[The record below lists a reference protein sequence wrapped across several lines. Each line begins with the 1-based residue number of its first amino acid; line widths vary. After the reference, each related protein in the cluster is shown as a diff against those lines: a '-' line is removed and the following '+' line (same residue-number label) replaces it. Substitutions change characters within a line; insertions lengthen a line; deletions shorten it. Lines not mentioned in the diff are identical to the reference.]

1 MPAIRPFHMFLVA
14 ALAIG
19 TASAANPL
27 RVVGETFV
35 QWKHRL
41 FGEGP
46 TRPSIVDAPAT
57 GPVALLPGR
66 PQRIA
71 IGEAAPERDFPDG
84 RSRYRIVELPSQQA
98 AVALR
103 VQVIARDNPD
113 GRGNAV
119 FKPMLYVLGEDDGAT
134 RAVEVKPMHV
144 DIRPFKPTRLLGCA
158 KLENVRR
165 FAVAT
170 TPEAVGKAFES
181 KARKAVKAPTRG
193 GFYYSTD
200 AVKLK
205 LPYAATG
212 ELVLDLAS
220 DAKED
225 C

>member
-1 MPAIRPFHMFLVA
+1 MPAPRPFCLFLAVL
-14 ALAIG
+14 LASG
-19 TASAANPL
+19 SVSAANPL

-35 QWKHRL
+35 QWKQRL

-46 TRPSIVDAPAT
+46 TRPAVVDAPAA
-57 GPVALLPGR
+57 GPVALQPGR

-71 IGEAAPERDFPDG
+71 IGEQTPERDFPGG
-84 RSRYRIVELPSQQA
+84 RSRYRVIELPSSRPVA
-98 AVALR
+98 AVR

-119 FKPMLYVLGEDDGAT
+119 FKPVLYVLGDDDEVAK
-134 RAVEVKPMHV
+134 AVEVKPMHV

-158 KLENVRR
+158 KLDNVQR
-165 FAVAT
+165 FAIAT

-181 KARKAVKAPTRG
+181 KARNAVKAPTRG
-193 GFYYSTD
+193 GYYYSTD

-212 ELVLDLAS
+212 ELVLDLAA
-220 DAKED
+220 DAAD
-225 C
+225 GC

>member
-1 MPAIRPFHMFLVA
+1 MPAIRPFHLVLVA
-14 ALAIG
+14 VLASG
-19 TASAANPL
+19 AASAANPL

-46 TRPSIVDAPAT
+46 SKPAIVDAPAT

-134 RAVEVKPMHV
+134 KAVEVKPMHV

-158 KLENVRR
+158 KLENVRADGTR
-165 FAVAT
+165 VVALDGEEVVDVRL
-170 TPEAVGKAFES
+170 EA
-181 KARKAVKAPTRG
+181 RG
-193 GFYYSTD
+193 GQRAPQRT
-200 AVKLK
+200 KR
-205 LPYAATG
+205 
-212 ELVLDLAS
+212 LDLLGRAC
-220 DAKED
+220 DGNDVTAGLPARG
-225 C
+225 